1 VEAGIPKPID
11 YAYTHPDQPHHAEA
25 EPELQAEAEAEAE
38 PEPQAEVE
46 AEAEPEA
53 EAESEAE
60 AEPEVEAES
69 EAEAEP
75 EVEAEHDTESEPW
88 YGHHSPVVSSHANKT
103 VHPPECNS
111 STVKTCHKV
120 PVSTPRNV
128 SRIVCDIVHD
138 VITVQDCHE
147 TVTET
152 CY

>member
-25 EPELQAEAEAEAE
+25 EHEPQAEAEAEL
-38 PEPQAEVE
+38 E
-46 AEAEPEA
+46 AEAESEA
-53 EAESEAE
+53 EAELEAEAESEAEAELEAVAESEAE
-60 AEPEVEAES
+60 AEPEVEAEPD
-69 EAEAEP
+69 AEA
-75 EVEAEHDTESEPW
+75 EPW

>member
-38 PEPQAEVE
+38 PEPQAE
-46 AEAEPEA
+46 
-53 EAESEAE
+53 SEAE
-60 AEPEVEAES
+60 AEPEPQAEA

-75 EVEAEHDTESEPW
+75 EPQADAEAEAEPW
-88 YGHHSPVVSSHANKT
+88 YGHHSPVVSSPANKT
-103 VHPPECNS
+103 VHPPECNT
-111 STVKTCHKV
+111 STIKTCHRV

-128 SRIVCDIVHD
+128 SRIVCDTVYDI
-138 VITVQDCHE
+138 ITVQDCQE